1 MRRGNENILEM
12 ERNHLGNPGIDG
24 RIIFKMDL
32 QVVRCWGMN
41 RIKLAQDRDR
51 WRELVGFIK

>member
-12 ERNHLGNPGIDG
+12 ERGHLGNPGIDG

-32 QVVRCWGMN
+32 QEVRWGIDW
-41 RIKLAQDRDR
+41 IKLAQDRDR
-51 WRELVGFIK
+51 WRALVVFIK